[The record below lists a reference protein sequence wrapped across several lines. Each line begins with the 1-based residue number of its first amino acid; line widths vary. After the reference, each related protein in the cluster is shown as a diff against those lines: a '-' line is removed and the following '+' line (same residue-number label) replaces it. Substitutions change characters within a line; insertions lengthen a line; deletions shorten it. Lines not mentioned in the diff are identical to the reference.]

1 MSFGQAIIAYFI
13 SPLLSLLVFVVF
25 ANVILS
31 WLIAFN
37 VINPHNQFIQTVW
50 RFTNAFT
57 EPFLGPIRSVLPNL
71 GGIDLSPLIL
81 LLIIFFVRD
90 WLLMGQIYPML

>member
-37 VINPHNQFIQTVW
+37 VVNSNNQFVQTVW
-50 RFTNAFT
+50 RFTNTLT

-71 GGIDLSPLIL
+71 GGIDLSPVIL
-81 LLIIFFVRD
+81 LLLIFFVRD
-90 WLLMGQIYPML
+90 WLLMGQIYPIL

>member
-13 SPLLSLLVFVVF
+13 SPLLSLLVFVIF

-37 VINPHNQFIQTVW
+37 VINSQNQFVQTVW
-50 RFTNAFT
+50 RFTGAFT
-57 EPFLGPIRSVLPNL
+57 EPFLRPIRSVLPNL

-81 LLIIFFVRD
+81 LLAIFFIRD